1 MDEII
6 KQKDSGGLQLLNYDM
21 LVATVLSAQSTLS
34 LWSYSNNIYLL
45 SLTAYMIQQSVEK
58 AIRIQLQQASDEAIM
73 RWSNISGRPANTY
86 NKNIKT
92 HRINVLYSIVDAVSE
107 RFVDSEYF
115 RRRQN
120 IFTLWEERGRYN
132 AEFSVSDGELSEAI
146 TELNRWV
153 PVIKKVFNFQSVTEK
168 KDFLDYTMAHL
179 RTMSPA
185 MLEDSLKNSYLSRYN
200 IHNSN
205 NTITLTSDSP
215 LRRSKYRLD
224 TSILSDIDNKD

>member
-107 RFVDSEYF
+107 RFVDSKYF

-120 IFTLWEERGRYN
+120 ILTLWKSGVDTTQN
-132 AEFSVSDGELSEAI
+132 SQFQMVSYQ
-146 TELNRWV
+146 R
-153 PVIKKVFNFQSVTEK
+153 Q
-168 KDFLDYTMAHL
+168 
-179 RTMSPA
+179 
-185 MLEDSLKNSYLSRYN
+185 
-200 IHNSN
+200 
-205 NTITLTSDSP
+205 
-215 LRRSKYRLD
+215 
-224 TSILSDIDNKD
+224 